1 MPCELTVEARKALQ
15 EEVTALGNEIRGLKE
30 QKANPDL
37 VKERVAKMLALKKQ
51 LGDEGKPGKF
61 VLKCPKGTRD
71 YGPKEMA
78 VREAVFSTI
87 IDAFKRHGAE
97 TIDTPVFELREVLNS
112 KYGED
117 GGKLIYDLE
126 DQGGE
131 LLSMRYDLTVP
142 FARYLAMNKIRN
154 IKRYHIAK
162 VYRRDQPVMTRGRYR
177 EFYQCD
183 FDIAGEYEKMLP
195 EAECLKVV
203 DEVLAKLDVGNFRIK
218 VNHRLLLD
226 AMIGAS
232 AEMSMSK
239 SSYNYNRKGWEDS
252 EFPILCE
259 TCLGPNPYLRMQKDT
274 YGKECTIC
282 ERPFTNFRWQPGKG
296 ARFKMTE
303 ICQTC
308 AKIKNCCQTCMF
320 DLEFG
325 LPIQVRDH
333 ALKITDDLPRQGAN
347 RDFFVQNQER
357 ALASTDGTTPGGALA
372 TIGADHPGTE
382 MLKRLQR
389 TGPYYKRNAPHI
401 CSFFVKGECKRGEEC
416 PYRHEKPTD
425 PDDPLSQQNMRDR
438 YYGNNDPVAE
448 KILNRATGGNDY
460 RVNPVPNLPT
470 ALPIPDEL
478 IPNKRGHAAAQG
490 AGPSTGPPLKVPR
503 VVPTLSSYDASGP
516 AGSSSIYYP
525 SQDPQRLGAKGDVV
539 E

>member
-1 MPCELTVEARKALQ
+1 MQRIFLRLCTGSATVRPVPLGKAYA
-15 EEVTALGNEIRGLKE
+15 ERGGRR
-30 QKANPDL
+30 

-61 VLKCPKGTRD
+61 VLKCPK
-71 YGPKEMA
+71 
-78 VREAVFSTI
+78 
-87 IDAFKRHGAE
+87 
-97 TIDTPVFELREVLNS
+97 
-112 KYGED
+112 

-232 AEMSMSK
+232 GVPEANFKTVCSSIDKLDKEPWEKVQKELIDEKGMSLEQTETLRSFVLFREDVGAEMSMSK

-357 ALASTDGTTPGGALA
+357 ALAATDGTTPGGALA